1 MKSKKYTNLKLV
13 SIFKD
18 GTPTK
23 IIITLLKSIRKG
35 EAMKRIDLFFTC
47 FVLIGC
53 FLLLGGSVIFSS
65 QNDAAT
71 STSIGF
77 FLGGGISCLIGLAG
91 LLFCKKE

>member
-1 MKSKKYTNLKLV
+1 MKSKKYTNFKLV
-13 SIFKD
+13 SIFGWHPYQD
-18 GTPTK
+18 NNYFAK
-23 IIITLLKSIRKG
+23 INLKG
-35 EAMKRIDLFFTC
+35 GAMKRIDLFFAC
-47 FVLIGC
+47 FVLIGS

-65 QNDAAT
+65 QADAAM

>member
-1 MKSKKYTNLKLV
+1 MYLRKNQGQWDNTYFVSLNDNLLD
-13 SIFKD
+13 I
-18 GTPTK
+18 
-23 IIITLLKSIRKG
+23 LLK
-35 EAMKRIDLFFTC
+35 MKRIDLFFAC
-47 FVLIGC
+47 FVLIGS

-65 QNDAAT
+65 QADAAM

>member
-1 MKSKKYTNLKLV
+1 
-13 SIFKD
+13 
-18 GTPTK
+18 
-23 IIITLLKSIRKG
+23 
-35 EAMKRIDLFFTC
+35 MKRIDLFFAC
-47 FVLIGC
+47 FVLIGS

-65 QNDAAT
+65 QADAAM